1 MLEQQDFDTYDISII
16 SHRLKS
22 AAGDFTKKKI
32 EKKREKTR
40 QIIITTQFFLGL
52 NMFLLCL
59 RAKN

>member
-22 AAGDFTKKKI
+22 AAGDFTEKNRKKGTK
-32 EKKREKTR
+32 KTR
-40 QIIITTQFFLGL
+40 QITTQFFSGTKIC
-52 NMFLLCL
+52 FFVF